1 MDAFGDRLAAAVKEK
16 GNAVCVGIDP
26 RLEQL
31 PAALRASF
39 PETLVGASAA
49 IGEFAI
55 GVVDA
60 VAHVAPVVKFQSAFY
75 EAYGPDGIAALHLAM
90 RYAAGKGLIVILD
103 GKRNDIGSTAEA
115 YAQAYVGT
123 SKVQAEPGRSEAAW
137 DADALTIN
145 PWLGSDG
152 ITPFVDAAG
161 AEGKGL
167 FVLVRTS
174 NPSAGEFQDLIADGE
189 PIYRHVARKVAG
201 WNRESIGA
209 SGYGLVGAVVGATT
223 PAQLAELRAVLP
235 GVWFLVPGYGAQG
248 GTAEGT
254 AGAFDENGLG
264 AIVNNSRG
272 LTFAFRRP
280 DLKSRYG
287 DDWKAAIAHATHEM
301 ADDLARSTPAG
312 RLRG

>member
-1 MDAFGDRLAAAVKEK
+1 MDAFGDRLAAAVSEK

-31 PAALRASF
+31 PPALRSSF
-39 PETLVGASAA
+39 PGTLVGAAAA

-60 VAHVAPVVKFQSAFY
+60 VAPLAPVVKFQSAFY
-75 EAYGPDGIAALHLAM
+75 EAYGPDGISGLHLAM

-115 YAQAYVGT
+115 YARAYVGRT
-123 SKVQAEPGRSEAAW
+123 EVEVGGKSEAPW

-152 ITPFVDAAG
+152 IIPFVESAQ

-174 NPSAGEFQDLIADGE
+174 NPSAGEFQDLVADGE
-189 PIYRHVARKVAG
+189 PIYRHVARKVLD
-201 WNRESIGA
+201 WNRDTIGG
-209 SGYGLVGAVVGATT
+209 SGYGLVGAVAGATS
-223 PAQLAELRAVLP
+223 PAQLAELRKAMP

-248 GTAEGT
+248 GTARDV
-254 AGAFDENGLG
+254 AGAFDEDGLG
-264 AIVNNSRG
+264 AIINNSRG
-272 LTFAFRRP
+272 LTSAHQRP
-280 DLKSRYG
+280 DLRARYG
-287 DDWKAAIAHATHEM
+287 DDWKAAVAHAVQEM
-301 ADDLARSTPAG
+301 AGALANETPSG
-312 RLRG
+312 KLRG